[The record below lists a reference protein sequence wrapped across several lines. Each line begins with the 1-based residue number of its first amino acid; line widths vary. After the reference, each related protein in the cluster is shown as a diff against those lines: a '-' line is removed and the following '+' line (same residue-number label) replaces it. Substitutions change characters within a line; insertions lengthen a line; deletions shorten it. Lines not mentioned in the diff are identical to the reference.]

1 MAEFLQKHRG
11 DVMSTCLT
19 EFNEEVYKK
28 GLLEEGREEERCSV
42 IKKLYTHN
50 IPCEKIAEILEIPE
64 EKIQQ
69 IIESIQES
77 RLIAPAWKLVPHR
90 RSFSIRKNQNKR
102 VIKSP
107 GFQPQYASQN
117 FYHTRG
123 YPPPVSEYWSFLR
136 WHRCLC
142 RTPRW

>member
-28 GLLEEGREEERCSV
+28 GLVEEGREEERCSV

-69 IIESIQES
+69 IIDSIQE
-77 RLIAPAWKLVPHR
+77 
-90 RSFSIRKNQNKR
+90 
-102 VIKSP
+102 
-107 GFQPQYASQN
+107 
-117 FYHTRG
+117 
-123 YPPPVSEYWSFLR
+123 
-136 WHRCLC
+136 
-142 RTPRW
+142 